1 MDTIIH
7 PVSLEQLS
15 IFDNKGK
22 NLLKKYVHQ
31 LRKIGGTEPKLPN
44 TLKNVCQ
51 TALYGRKKPNNKV
64 QTSCKIHNY
73 SNDHLNSIEF
83 IKKSK
88 EIKDTKFVEKVAE
101 KTMEVI
107 NKHVGNK
114 QKRQHKE
121 YTSVLGP
128 VEDILGFF
136 IKYVSKKRE
145 DSEFKKII
153 VLSVKDNI
161 WSTDFNYDF
170 INCSINTGK
179 TDKDNFDRLSSE
191 LPIVLLNI
199 GNKSILEGHNPKELL
214 TKLPR
219 VTQCE
224 IEWVRE
230 KMKATSYKWKT
241 EKILVDKQKVWVN
254 MLKKVK

>member
-1 MDTIIH
+1 MMDTIIH

-44 TLKNVCQ
+44 TLKNICQ
-51 TALYGRKKPNNKV
+51 TALYRRKIPNDKV

-73 SNDHLNSIEF
+73 SNDHLNSIKF

-88 EIKDTKFVEKVAE
+88 GIKNTKFVEKVAD
-101 KTMEVI
+101 KVLGVI
-107 NKHVGNK
+107 NKQKK
-114 QKRQHKE
+114 QKD
-121 YTSVLGP
+121 TFITILGP

-136 IKYVSKKRE
+136 IKYVSKKGE

-153 VLSVKDNI
+153 VLSVKDKF

-170 INCSINTGK
+170 INCSIK
-179 TDKDNFDRLSSE
+179 THQSDKDNFDKLNHE

-199 GNKSILEGHNPKELL
+199 GNKNILEGHNPKELL

-224 IEWVRE
+224 IEWVRK
-230 KMKATSYKWKT
+230 KMKDTSYKWKT